1 VPPPRYVEAVVPSR
15 EAEPGRRPPLLV
27 LLHGIGADEHDLLAL
42 AGVFD
47 PRFAVVSLRAPQP
60 WHGGWAWFRL
70 DVAPGGRLVP
80 DVQQARGALADLV
93 AWLADAPQRHATDPR
108 RTFVCG
114 FSQGAMLALGLL
126 GAVPEQL
133 AGVVALSGRA
143 AADLLPLAAPRD
155 AIARVPLLVAHG
167 LLDDVLPVA
176 NGRATRDAFSGL
188 SADFTYR
195 EFAVGHGIADDE
207 VRLVAGWLRA
217 RL

>member
-1 VPPPRYVEAVVPSR
+1 VPPSRYVEAVVPSR
-15 EAEPGRRPPLLV
+15 TAEPGRRPPLLV

-42 AGVFD
+42 AGAFD
-47 PRFAVVSLRAPQP
+47 PRFTVVSLRAPQP

-70 DVAPGGRLVP
+70 DVEPGGRLVP
-80 DVQQARGALADLV
+80 DVAQAREALAGLV
-93 AWLADAPQRHATDPR
+93 AWTADAPARHGTDPA

-126 GAVPEQL
+126 GAVPDRL

-143 AADLLPLAAPRD
+143 SAELLPPAAPRE

-167 LLDDVLPVA
+167 VLDDVLPVA

-188 SADFTYR
+188 STDFTYR
-195 EFAVGHGIADDE
+195 EFPVGHGIADDE
-207 VRLVAGWLRA
+207 VRLVADWLQS